1 MLVDLLHDRLPHSNG
16 RVAGGGDLLIGLG
29 IARPHGGAVIGG
41 ISHEI
46 AGLGVIRGTG
56 LARDGHAAELGG
68 GTGTGVHHAGKHLV
82 HEVGRGLLHGHMG
95 LALVFQHGLTVAVP
109 DLGIHLGRI
118 VNAAVGKGREGR
130 RHLHSAQAIGQTAH
144 GQRGNGHI
152 LRHQA
157 EAQLLRG
164 VSVGLRHTQRLHGLN
179 GDGVDGTP
187 DALADHGP
195 AGVGIGRV
203 LRPWR
208 IVHKL
213 YGVVIKGG
221 GRCHSTGVQSCGIHS
236 QRLDRRTNLML
247 LDRIVVHQILGLGAH
262 GAHHTHDVAGIG
274 VHDGDT
280 GLQLVALG
288 RVYIQIAQICVDILR
303 DLLDIRV
310 HGAIDLIA
318 AVVHQP
324 LGRFIRNALGLSQIC
339 GHILD
344 ELLHKPIVDLDT
356 VGLDQ
361 LAGVSG
367 GICEVQRLRLGGFAL
382 LFCQIGLA
390 GIGIDDLR
398 HLVQD
403 QFLALLVQL
412 PGGDGGAVLPGVGPF
427 ILGVVE
433 GRVVGDSDDTG
444 ALRRRQ
450 ILGGLAE
457 VVFRCRFHAAAAA
470 AQIDH
475 IQVQLQNLA
484 FRVVLFKF
492 QRPEDLLDLAVDGIL
507 ILAGHVFQHLLGDG
521 GAAVA
526 IVAAGEGQQRSAQ
539 GPLPVYTVV
548 TEKTLVLNG
557 HRCLPQVGGHIVDV
571 DQDTVLLPVDL
582 LELHPLA
589 ALLVLIIDHG
599 ALGHGVVLR
608 PDLQRRQQRC
618 IHIPHE
624 NPQQHERCADAD
636 QDQGK
641 DRHHNAARHM
651 TGPDLPPFAGMIRP
665 LGMRVSSFLQL
676 GTSFCDPQGGFP
688 SGSQPTIHHYQ
699 VHYIIPCQLRKCRIQ
714 PAKSFR
720 FHRFYQIFPKIS
732 VT

>member
-1 MLVDLLHDRLPHSNG
+1 
-16 RVAGGGDLLIGLG
+16 
-29 IARPHGGAVIGG
+29 
-41 ISHEI
+41 
-46 AGLGVIRGTG
+46 
-56 LARDGHAAELGG
+56 
-68 GTGTGVHHAGKHLV
+68 
-82 HEVGRGLLHGHMG
+82 MG
-95 LALVFQHGLTVAVP
+95 LSFVFQHSLTVAVP

-130 RHLHSAQAIGQTAH
+130 RHFHSAQAVGQTAH
-144 GQRGNGHI
+144 AQRGNGHI

-157 EAQLLRG
+157 ETQLLRG
-164 VSVGLRHTQRLHGLN
+164 VSVGIHHAQRLHGLN

-280 GLQLVALG
+280 GLQLLALG

-318 AVVHQP
+318 AVVYQP
-324 LGRFIRNALGLSQIC
+324 LSRFIRDALGLGQIR
-339 GHILD
+339 GHVPD
-344 ELLHKPIVDLDT
+344 ELLHKPVVDLDAISF
-356 VGLDQ
+356 DQ
-361 LAGVSG
+361 FAGIAG
-367 GICEVQRLRLGGFAL
+367 GIREVQRLRLGSFAL
-382 LFCQIGLA
+382 LFCQIGLSRVRV
-390 GIGIDDLR
+390 DDLG

-427 ILGVVE
+427 ILGIVK
-433 GRVVGDSDDTG
+433 GRVVGDGDDTG
-444 ALRRRQ
+444 TLRRRQ
-450 ILGGLAE
+450 VLGGLTKI
-457 VVFRCRFHAAAAA
+457 VFRCRFHAAAAA

-521 GAAVA
+521 GAAIA

-548 TEKTLVLNG
+548 TEKALVLNG
-557 HRCLPQVGGHIVDV
+557 HRRLPQIGRHIVDV

-582 LELHPLA
+582 LELHPLI

-608 PDLQRRQQRC
+608 PDLQGRQQRC
-618 IHIPHE
+618 IHILHE

-688 SGSQPTIHHYQ
+688 LGNQPTIHHYQ
-699 VHYIIPCQLRKCRIQ
+699 VHYIILCQLRKCRFH

-720 FHRFYQIFPKIS
+720 FYIFYQIFPKIS
-732 VT
+732 VI

>member
-1 MLVDLLHDRLPHSNG
+1 
-16 RVAGGGDLLIGLG
+16 
-29 IARPHGGAVIGG
+29 
-41 ISHEI
+41 
-46 AGLGVIRGTG
+46 
-56 LARDGHAAELGG
+56 
-68 GTGTGVHHAGKHLV
+68 
-82 HEVGRGLLHGHMG
+82 MG

-109 DLGIHLGRI
+109 DLGIHLGGV

-164 VSVGLRHTQRLHGLN
+164 VSVGLRHAQRLHGLN

-195 AGVGIGRV
+195 AGVGIGGV
-203 LRPWR
+203 LRPGR

-213 YGVVIKGG
+213 HGVVIKGG
-221 GRCHSTGVQSCGIHS
+221 GRCHSTGVQRCGIHR

-262 GAHHTHDVAGIG
+262 GAHHAHDVAGIG

-324 LGRFIRNALGLSQIC
+324 LGRFIRNALGLGQIC
-339 GHILD
+339 GHVLD
-344 ELLHKPIVDLDT
+344 ELLHEPVVDLDT

-412 PGGDGGAVLPGVGPF
+412 PGSDGGAVLPGVGPF

-450 ILGGLAE
+450 VLG
-457 VVFRCRFHAAAAA
+457 
-470 AQIDH
+470 
-475 IQVQLQNLA
+475 
-484 FRVVLFKF
+484 
-492 QRPEDLLDLAVDGIL
+492 
-507 ILAGHVFQHLLGDG
+507 
-521 GAAVA
+521 
-526 IVAAGEGQQRSAQ
+526 
-539 GPLPVYTVV
+539 
-548 TEKTLVLNG
+548 
-557 HRCLPQVGGHIVDV
+557 
-571 DQDTVLLPVDL
+571 
-582 LELHPLA
+582 
-589 ALLVLIIDHG
+589 
-599 ALGHGVVLR
+599 
-608 PDLQRRQQRC
+608 
-618 IHIPHE
+618 
-624 NPQQHERCADAD
+624 
-636 QDQGK
+636 
-641 DRHHNAARHM
+641 
-651 TGPDLPPFAGMIRP
+651 
-665 LGMRVSSFLQL
+665 
-676 GTSFCDPQGGFP
+676 
-688 SGSQPTIHHYQ
+688 
-699 VHYIIPCQLRKCRIQ
+699 
-714 PAKSFR
+714 
-720 FHRFYQIFPKIS
+720 
-732 VT
+732 

>member
-1 MLVDLLHDRLPHSNG
+1 MLLHR
-16 RVAGGGDLLIGLG
+16 
-29 IARPHGGAVIGG
+29 
-41 ISHEI
+41 
-46 AGLGVIRGTG
+46 
-56 LARDGHAAELGG
+56 
-68 GTGTGVHHAGKHLV
+68 
-82 HEVGRGLLHGHMG
+82 
-95 LALVFQHGLTVAVP
+95 
-109 DLGIHLGRI
+109 
-118 VNAAVGKGREGR
+118 
-130 RHLHSAQAIGQTAH
+130 
-144 GQRGNGHI
+144 
-152 LRHQA
+152 
-157 EAQLLRG
+157 
-164 VSVGLRHTQRLHGLN
+164 
-179 GDGVDGTP
+179 
-187 DALADHGP
+187 
-195 AGVGIGRV
+195 
-203 LRPWR
+203 
-208 IVHKL
+208 
-213 YGVVIKGG
+213 VVI
-221 GRCHSTGVQSCGIHS
+221 
-236 QRLDRRTNLML
+236 
-247 LDRIVVHQILGLGAH
+247 HQILGLWPH
-262 GAHHTHDVAGIG
+262 GAHHGHNVPGVGIHNGDAGLELFAGGGMDVQIAGVLIN
-274 VHDGDT
+274 
-280 GLQLVALG
+280 ALG
-288 RVYIQIAQICVDILR
+288 N
-303 DLLDIRV
+303 LLNFRI
-310 HGAIDLIA
+310 HGAVDLIA
-318 AVVHQP
+318 AVIDQP
-324 LGRFIRNALGLSQIC
+324 LGGLVRHALRLCQIV
-339 GHILD
+339 GNVLD
-344 ELLHKPIVDLDT
+344 ELLDKPVVDLNA
-356 VGLDQ
+356 VSLHHV
-361 LAGVSG
+361 AGVAG
-367 GICEVQRLRLGGFAL
+367 GVREVQRLRLGGFAL

-403 QFLALLVQL
+403 QLLTALVQL
-412 PGGDGGAVLPGVGPF
+412 PGGDGGAVLPGVGPV
-427 ILGVVE
+427 ILGVIQ
-433 GRVVGDSDDTG
+433 GGIVGDGDDAGT
-444 ALRRRQ
+444 LRRRQ
-450 ILGGLAE
+450 VLGGLAE
-457 VVFRCRFHAAAAA
+457 VVFRCRLHAAAAA

-507 ILAGHVFQHLLGDG
+507 VLAGHIFQHLLGDG

-557 HRCLPQVGGHIVDV
+557 HRCLPQIGRHIVDV

-582 LELHPLA
+582 LELHPLT

-618 IHIPHE
+618 IHILHE

-665 LGMRVSSFLQL
+665 LGMRVSSFLQF

-688 SGSQPTIHHYQ
+688 SGNQPTIHHYQ

>member
-1 MLVDLLHDRLPHSNG
+1 
-16 RVAGGGDLLIGLG
+16 
-29 IARPHGGAVIGG
+29 
-41 ISHEI
+41 
-46 AGLGVIRGTG
+46 
-56 LARDGHAAELGG
+56 
-68 GTGTGVHHAGKHLV
+68 
-82 HEVGRGLLHGHMG
+82 
-95 LALVFQHGLTVAVP
+95 
-109 DLGIHLGRI
+109 
-118 VNAAVGKGREGR
+118 
-130 RHLHSAQAIGQTAH
+130 
-144 GQRGNGHI
+144 
-152 LRHQA
+152 
-157 EAQLLRG
+157 
-164 VSVGLRHTQRLHGLN
+164 
-179 GDGVDGTP
+179 
-187 DALADHGP
+187 
-195 AGVGIGRV
+195 
-203 LRPWR
+203 
-208 IVHKL
+208 
-213 YGVVIKGG
+213 
-221 GRCHSTGVQSCGIHS
+221 
-236 QRLDRRTNLML
+236 ML

-262 GAHHTHDVAGIG
+262 GAHHAHDVAGIG

-324 LGRFIRNALGLSQIC
+324 LGRFIRNALGLGQIC
-339 GHILD
+339 GHVLD
-344 ELLHKPIVDLDT
+344 ELLHEPVVDLDT

-367 GICEVQRLRLGGFAL
+367 GICEVQRLRLGGFAF
-382 LFCQIGLA
+382 LFCQIRLSCVR
-390 GIGIDDLR
+390 IDDLR

-450 ILGGLAE
+450 VLGGLAE
-457 VVFRCRFHAAAAA
+457 VVFRCRLHAAAAA

-507 ILAGHVFQHLLGDG
+507 VLAGHIFQHLLGDG

-557 HRCLPQVGGHIVDV
+557 HRCLPQIGRHIVDV

-582 LELHPLA
+582 LELHPLT

-618 IHIPHE
+618 IHILHE

-665 LGMRVSSFLQL
+665 LGMRVSSFLQF

-688 SGSQPTIHHYQ
+688 SGNQPTIHHYQ